1 MNDLIPI
8 AIFVLCLLTTFGL
21 VRVCEWLR
29 PAAGAPAGAAGGTHA
44 SAIPPSATGRRG
56 EGEASR

>member
-1 MNDLIPI
+1 
-8 AIFVLCLLTTFGL
+8 
-21 VRVCEWLR
+21 VCEWLR